1 MVARRPLVNI
11 SGLTTE
17 LPPGDSVVGGSVGT
31 LTAGSG
37 LNGGGDLSSAVTVN
51 VSLAPNPSG
60 LLFADGK
67 LGVDGVAGITGA
79 AALASGNF
87 SLSTGTDALAS
98 GIACSSLA
106 ATALA
111 SGNAALA
118 DINAIPGGTIET
130 YTAASAV
137 ASGYA
142 VGLDDGGSV
151 QSVREVVDAD
161 SRVFG
166 SAVVFESA
174 QSDFISTTYDST
186 NNRVVI
192 AYQDVGNSIYGT
204 AIVGTV
210 SGTSISF
217 GSPVVFRSAATYY
230 PSIAYDSTNSR
241 VVIAYR
247 DDGNSY
253 YGTAVVGTVSGSS
266 ISFGTAVVFESALT
280 QYISI
285 TYDSTNSKVVIS
297 YQDFGNSSF
306 GTSIVGTVSGTS
318 ISFGTAVVFESSA
331 IEDIISSTFDSTNSK
346 VVVSYSDSNNSY
358 YGTAIVG
365 NVSGSSISFGTAV
378 VHNSS
383 ASYYASSTYDSVN
396 NRVVIVY
403 RNQPTSFGQASIG
416 TVSGTSISFG
426 IPVVFAYTSVFSLAV
441 TYDTP
446 NNKIFVC
453 YRDASNS
460 DYGNGIVGTVSG
472 TSISFGTANLFRA
485 AGVDY
490 ISLNCIPTDNRIVI
504 AYRDYGNSYYGTA
517 VVSSPSTSFAPTISS
532 QNNFIGIAQ
541 ATVASGTDVSVLLPR
556 AVDFNQTGLNPG
568 YFYYVNP
575 TTSGFTAAS
584 GQPAAWSGAY
594 NWGPV
599 AKAVSSSGLL
609 LLNPM

>member
-98 GIACSSLA
+98 GIAGSSLA

-151 QSVREVVDAD
+151 QSVREIVDAD
-161 SRVFG
+161 SRSFG

-174 QSDFISTTYDST
+174 ISTYNSATYDPT
-186 NNRVVI
+186 NNKIVI
-192 AYQDVGNSIYGT
+192 AYQDGGNSNYGT
-204 AIVGTV
+204 AIV
-210 SGTSISF
+210 S
-217 GSPVVFRSAATYY
+217 SP
-230 PSIAYDSTNSR
+230 
-241 VVIAYR
+241 
-247 DDGNSY
+247 
-253 YGTAVVGTVSGSS
+253 GSS
-266 ISFGTAVVFESALT
+266 IS
-280 QYISI
+280 
-285 TYDSTNSKVVIS
+285 
-297 YQDFGNSSF
+297 
-306 GTSIVGTVSGTS
+306 
-318 ISFGTAVVFESSA
+318 
-331 IEDIISSTFDSTNSK
+331 
-346 VVVSYSDSNNSY
+346 
-358 YGTAIVG
+358 
-365 NVSGSSISFGTAV
+365 
-378 VHNSS
+378 
-383 ASYYASSTYDSVN
+383 
-396 NRVVIVY
+396 
-403 RNQPTSFGQASIG
+403 
-416 TVSGTSISFG
+416 
-426 IPVVFAYTSVFSLAV
+426 
-441 TYDTP
+441 
-446 NNKIFVC
+446 
-453 YRDASNS
+453 
-460 DYGNGIVGTVSG
+460 
-472 TSISFGTANLFRA
+472 
-485 AGVDY
+485 
-490 ISLNCIPTDNRIVI
+490 
-504 AYRDYGNSYYGTA
+504 
-517 VVSSPSTSFAPTISS
+517 PTISS

-541 ATVASGTDVSVLLPR
+541 ATVASGTDVSILLPR

-568 YFYYVNP
+568 YFYYVDP